1 MARRWSD
8 LSQSEKGKEDTVGT
22 KKRYE
27 SPVLQAYG
35 DIRALTGVK
44 VGVNSDPAWL
54 FAQKR
59 GGGVPGG
66 GDDGGGLCG

>member
-1 MARRWSD
+1 MEV
-8 LSQSEKGKEDTVGT
+8 QKPYQK
-22 KKRYE
+22 
-27 SPVLQAYG
+27 PVLQAYG
-35 DIRALTGVK
+35 DIRALTRVK
-44 VGVNSDPAWL
+44 IGVNSDPAWL